1 MKIIQTQ
8 NLKLNTEKQNNKQDL
23 SFTGGETVIQVLNF
37 LDTNQTMGACVVDV
51 GCMGLPRSAVDF
63 TRGPEAG
70 IETMRR
76 EFTSTINDASLG
88 LWGLGAACL
97 LSGAFNNRFGVKAHK
112 MFVSDETLEVLAKI
126 NDKHGNIGESD
137 VSLKNYLNEIFENA
151 KGFNPEHYEKSRID
165 ERGWVGIDNST
176 RGKVVEKLTQEL
188 KNNSKKMSK
197 DAKIYLKDL
206 LGGSTGSEKNF
217 KVEQGKITAFSS
229 LDDLIDSVYKVSK
242 AFMNKKVAETFKNGN
257 LADNLFIKRFK
268 KLNRNKTI
276 LGLAA
281 SMAVGLSVQPIN
293 SYLTKLKTGK
303 EGFVGVEG
311 REPDKSNE
319 FKLLKLC
326 IASIAMLLAL
336 RTIGKTPKEIFKNIQ
351 FKGFLPTIDQFKLV
365 YGATIASRI
374 LSARDKNELRETSI
388 KDSLGFTNWLI
399 LGGFVSKLVAA
410 GFEKM
415 SRFKNDKFIRYNKA
429 ENGKNRLI
437 KSSIVSREEV
447 LHSAL
452 KKAGISTIKS
462 NGIAMTFKEMLKELN
477 KTAKAGVSEAIHA
490 RSKIRYLGFIQLA
503 GYLYSGLVLGI
514 GVPKLNIAITKA
526 VEKKRKAKE
535 TIVNKQAEETQKAA

>member
-1 MKIIQTQ
+1 MKILQTQ

-23 SFTGGETVIQVLNF
+23 TFTGGETIIQMLNF
-37 LDTNQTMGACVVDV
+37 LDVNQIMGATAVDV
-51 GCMGLPRSAVDF
+51 GCMGLPRTAVDF

-70 IETMRR
+70 VETMRR
-76 EFTSTINDASLG
+76 EFSSTINDA
-88 LWGLGAACL
+88 GLGFYGIGAAWL
-97 LSGAFNNRFGVKAHK
+97 LSRVFDKQFGVNAST
-112 MFVSDETLEVLAKI
+112 MFTSNEVLDILAEI
-126 NDKHGNIGESD
+126 RNKHGNIGESD
-137 VSLKNYLNEIFENA
+137 ANLKNYLKEIFESA
-151 KGFNPEHYEKSRID
+151 KGFNPEHYEKSGID
-165 ERGWVGIDNST
+165 KRGWVGIDSET

-188 KNNSKKMSK
+188 KNDSKKMSK
-197 DAKIYLKDL
+197 DAKIYLKNL
-206 LGGSTGSEKNF
+206 IAGSTGSEKNF

-229 LDDLIDSVYKVSK
+229 LDDLIDNVYKVSK
-242 AFMNKKVAETFKNGN
+242 AFMNEKVAETFKNGK
-257 LADNLFIKRFK
+257 LADNLFVKGFK

-319 FKLLKLC
+319 FKLLKLA
-326 IASIAMLLAL
+326 IASVAMLLAL
-336 RTIGKTPKEIFKNIQ
+336 RTIGKSPKEIFKNIQ

-374 LSARDKNELRETSI
+374 LSARDENELRETSI

-399 LGGFVSKLVAA
+399 LGGFVSKLTAA

-415 SRFKNDKFIRYNKA
+415 SKFKNDKFIRHNEA
-429 ENGKNRLI
+429 ENGKNWLI

-447 LHSAL
+447 LHSAF

-462 NGIAMTFKEMLKELN
+462 NGVAMTFREMLK
-477 KTAKAGVSEAIHA
+477 TAAKYVPEA
-490 RSKIRYLGFIQLA
+490 RTKIRYLGFIQLA

-535 TIVNKQAEETQKAA
+535 NLANKQADETQKAA